1 MMAMNHQQGD
11 LGAPEPAALEPSAE
25 SPAASASGASAAPVA
40 GDSASS
46 PHISAGSNE
55 PSAAQAE
62 EGDGEPLDQ
71 EGLETDPPP
80 VWDTADAGE
89 DADFASAETD
99 EDAWAFLDSESAEP
113 EARVP
118 ERRAASSLERT
129 LAKSVF
135 HANFEDVLS
144 ALLEARSVREP
155 SAGGSPELRR
165 LLGRA
170 QTQGLSE
177 PRLLSVLIRAQGEQ
191 DLGGAFPLICAL
203 LARRL
208 ALPSLR
214 ARPRTLPLENRLEL
228 IRGVRTAAR
237 QALRTRG
244 QAILPLL
251 PKLAARVGA
260 SAATRKLPLAELVP
274 ALRRELRRAERVE
287 AAPQEFD
294 DLPHNGS
301 PIRRLRLPGRV
312 EIVIY
317 AK

>member
-1 MMAMNHQQGD
+1 M
-11 LGAPEPAALEPSAE
+11 E
-25 SPAASASGASAAPVA
+25 
-40 GDSASS
+40 
-46 PHISAGSNE
+46 E
-55 PSAAQAE
+55 PSAAQAAE
-62 EGDGEPLDQ
+62 SSDELLDQ

-135 HANFEDVLS
+135 HANLDGVLS